1 MSAARQADGA
11 ADPMSN
17 TVVAMTV
24 GGGFNSGAYTQA
36 RESAPPGSARQGR
49 SGLTVRAKLA
59 LVYGGLF
66 VVTGLVLTTVAYLF
80 VQWRLNHPRADLPA
94 WCSLTQAERA
104 AGQKLTVLQTA
115 ECTRIVRTDTLHDI
129 LISFLI
135 GLGITALVAFL
146 IAYWVAGRVLR
157 PLSRVT
163 DTARWIAARPDEA
176 RQTRIALAG
185 PPDELRELA
194 DTFDEMLD
202 RLDTAFES
210 QRRFTGNA
218 SHELRTPLAIKRT
231 LLEVAL
237 ADPDIQPQTEQLAR
251 AVLTANERSERMVEG
266 LLALAKAQNALLAP
280 QPVGLADV
288 AAQTLGLCEGEAVE
302 RSVRLRADLGP
313 VSVLGDAAL
322 LERVAT
328 NLVQNA
334 MRYNV
339 PGGWVDVVTH
349 NQASHGLLVV
359 ANSGPQVPEEAVAM
373 MFEPFRRL
381 QPGPGAGP
389 GAGAGAG
396 AGAAGTADRG
406 AGLGLSIVRAVV
418 SAHHGRIAVQPRP
431 DGGLIVRVWI
441 PAA

>member
-1 MSAARQADGA
+1 MSGARQAQADGA

-36 RESAPPGSARQGR
+36 RESAPPGSVRQGR
-49 SGLTVRAKLA
+49 NGVTVRAKLA

-66 VVTGLVLTTVAYLF
+66 VATGLVLTTVAYLF

-104 AGQKLTVLQTA
+104 AGQKLTALQTA

-135 GLGITALVAFL
+135 GLGITALLAFLVAF
-146 IAYWVAGRVLR
+146 WVAGRVLR

-163 DTARWIAARPDEA
+163 ETARWIAARPDEA
-176 RQTRIALAG
+176 RSTRIALSG

-237 ADPDIQPQTEQLAR
+237 ADPDIHPQTEQLAR

-266 LLALAKAQNALLAP
+266 LLALAKAQNALLEPGA
-280 QPVGLADV
+280 VALAEV
-288 AAQTLGLCEGEAVE
+288 AAQALGLCQAESVE
-302 RSVRLRADLGP
+302 RSVRLRADLGR
-313 VSVLGDAAL
+313 VQVLGDAGL

-339 PGGWVDVVTH
+339 PDGWVDVVTH
-349 NQASHGLLVV
+349 DQDSHGLLVV
-359 ANSGPQVPEEAVAM
+359 ANSGPAVPEEAVAV
-373 MFEPFRRL
+373 MFEPFRRF
-381 QPGPGAGP
+381 QPGS
-389 GAGAGAG
+389 
-396 AGAAGTADRG
+396 GAADPGDRG

-418 SAHHGRIAVQPRP
+418 SAHRGRIAVQPRP

-441 PAA
+441 PAG